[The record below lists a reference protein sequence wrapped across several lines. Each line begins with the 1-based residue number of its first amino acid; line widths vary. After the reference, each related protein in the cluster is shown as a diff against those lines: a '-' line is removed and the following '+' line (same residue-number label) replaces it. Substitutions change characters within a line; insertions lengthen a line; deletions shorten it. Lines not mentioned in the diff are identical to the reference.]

1 MSSKSIARIDDV
13 DRLLRSVCD
22 IASSPL
28 QSTSSLPSVEPAVES
43 HARRKSNP
51 LAIVASVPNT
61 QNIRSL
67 QSDTTARMCIM
78 PKIAAAI
85 ENGQNIRFTQ
95 IGASSHLSVIEKR
108 IHEAIAWIIV
118 QMYNAHVQ

>member
-1 MSSKSIARIDDV
+1 MSSKSIARINDV

-22 IASSPL
+22 IAGSPL
-28 QSTSSLPSVEPAVES
+28 QSTSSLPSVEPAAEC

-51 LAIVASVPNT
+51 PAIVASVPNI

-67 QSDTTARMCIM
+67 QSDTAARMCIM
-78 PKIAAAI
+78 LKIAAAI
-85 ENGQNIRFTQ
+85 TNGQNIRFTQ
-95 IGASSHLSVIEKR
+95 IGASSHLSVMKKR
-108 IHEAIAWIIV
+108 VHEAIAWIIQ